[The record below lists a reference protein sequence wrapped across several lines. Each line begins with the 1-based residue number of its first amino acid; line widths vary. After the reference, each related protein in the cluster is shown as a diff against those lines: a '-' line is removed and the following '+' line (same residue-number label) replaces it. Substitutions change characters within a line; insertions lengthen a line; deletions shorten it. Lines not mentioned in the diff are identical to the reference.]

1 MRETTTNPDR
11 MPAVYISHG
20 GGPCFFMDWDPPD
33 AWDGLRA
40 ALEGVAPSLPRP
52 PRAIL
57 VITAHWESADI
68 AIDGGDAPE
77 LIYDYG
83 GFPAHTYQLTYPAPG
98 APDVARRAAG
108 LLEAAGI
115 AHHVEDHGWDH
126 GVFVPLKVMYPDADV
141 PIVAMSVRQ
150 DLDPTAHLELG
161 RALRPLRDEGVL
173 IVGSG
178 SSFHNFST
186 FGSPRAIEFD
196 DWLNRV
202 VGLPERERWAALT
215 ELDGRAGRSCGTCTG
230 GAPRPTDGRRR
241 RGRGPAGDAVLPGG
255 AAEHGHVVLPLR
267 VSVSPGVR
275 RRPAPRAG
283 CRGPVRRAADRSAAG
298 RRGSARRPPPG

>member
-1 MRETTTNPDR
+1 MSETTTNPDR

-40 ALEGVAPSLPRP
+40 ALEGIAPSLPRP

-68 AIDGGDAPE
+68 AIDGGAAPE

-115 AHHVEDHGWDH
+115 AHHVED
-126 GVFVPLKVMYPDADV
+126 
-141 PIVAMSVRQ
+141 R
-150 DLDPTAHLELG
+150 
-161 RALRPLRDEGVL
+161 
-173 IVGSG
+173 GSG
-178 SSFHNFST
+178 PRRVRPAEGHV
-186 FGSPRAIEFD
+186 PRAQRCPSSPCRCVRT
-196 DWLNRV
+196 WTRPRTWSSAV
-202 VGLPERERWAALT
+202 R
-215 ELDGRAGRSCGTCTG
+215 CGHCVT
-230 GAPRPTDGRRR
+230 
-241 RGRGPAGDAVLPGG
+241 RG
-255 AAEHGHVVLPLR
+255 
-267 VSVSPGVR
+267 
-275 RRPAPRAG
+275 
-283 CRGPVRRAADRSAAG
+283 C
-298 RRGSARRPPPG
+298 